1 MTIRAMRSMGKGL
14 VGYILHRWGSER
26 RNAHEIFIDISREE
40 I

>member
-1 MTIRAMRSMGKGL
+1 MTVRKMRSRWKVL

-26 RNAHEIFIDISREE
+26 RNAHEILIDIFEDE